1 MANGFA
7 RSFCLLALVAALS
20 GVVLSAQITSGSIT
34 GSVRDTSG
42 GVIPGA
48 TVTLVSATRGTT
60 IDTTTNENG
69 DFTFPNAPG
78 DTYTVRVT
86 MDGFKAIERPNV
98 PLTPGER
105 VVVPTL
111 TIEVGA
117 LNETITVTGDAPLI
131 QASTG
136 ERSFTITT
144 GRICQSRRVRTP
156 ILQRSRRACL
166 ASSGWAA
173 AAATTSCRTA

>member
-1 MANGFA
+1 MHCAFRRRLVLFVP
-7 RSFCLLALVAALS
+7 RSVVS
-20 GVVLSAQITSGSIT
+20 GRFRSNHERIDY
-34 GSVRDTSG
+34 GSVRDASG

-60 IDTTTNENG
+60 IETTTNENG

-86 MDGFKAIERPNV
+86 MDGFKTVERTNV

-105 VVVPTL
+105 VVVPAL

-117 LNETITVTGDAPLI
+117 LNETITVTGDAPMI
-131 QASTG
+131 QSSMASD
-136 ERSFTITT
+136 
-144 GRICQSRRVRTP
+144 
-156 ILQRSRRACL
+156 RSR
-166 ASSGWAA
+166 
-173 AAATTSCRTA
+173 

>member
-1 MANGFA
+1 M
-7 RSFCLLALVAALS
+7 RYLVAVLAIAL
-20 GVVLSAQITSGSIT
+20 GGTVVSAQITSGSIT

-48 TVTLVSATRGTT
+48 TVTLISATRGTT
-60 IDTTTNENG
+60 IDTATNENG

-86 MDGFKAIERPNV
+86 MDGFKTIERPNV
-98 PLTPGER
+98 PLTPVER

-117 LNETITVTGDAPLI
+117 LNETQD
-131 QASTG
+131 
-136 ERSFTITT
+136 
-144 GRICQSRRVRTP
+144 VRAV
-156 ILQRSRRACL
+156 QMQVRFQF
-166 ASSGWAA
+166 
-173 AAATTSCRTA
+173 